1 MVDIV
6 YHLESRGRTKKLNLE
21 AATDGTWGNSQM
33 KLTLFAL
40 FITAFAI
47 GTAEFVV
54 AGLLPQISTDLGVDI
69 PTAGL
74 LITVYAMGVAIGGPL
89 MTVATAR
96 LPRKT
101 ALLLLAA
108 LFVSANL
115 TCAVSGTYLVMI
127 AGRLLGAFA
136 HGAFSG
142 IASVVAASLVPENK
156 RASAVALV
164 AAGVTIANVLG
175 VPGGTALGQALGW
188 RATFWAISAVG
199 ILSTVAIASW
209 VPGGGTG
216 KAMDLRAEV
225 RVLGRF
231 KVLAGLLMCFLF
243 TVGMFGLFTFIA
255 PLLTTVSG
263 IPTKGIPLILLLFGL
278 GATVGVL
285 LSGRLAD
292 WRLDLSIGLIFATQA
307 IIHLSFVLFAS
318 NTIAIY
324 VLMFLLGC
332 VGMAAVAPL
341 KTFILNASR
350 DAPSLASTLSSSSL
364 NFGVAVGATICS
376 AALAWGI
383 GYAELPWLGVACSL
397 AGLTVIAIAARRG
410 KYIAT
415 A

>member
-1 MVDIV
+1 
-6 YHLESRGRTKKLNLE
+6 
-21 AATDGTWGNSQM
+21 M

-54 AGLLPQISTDLGVDI
+54 AGLLPQVSADLEVDI

-96 LPRKT
+96 LPRKS

-115 TCAVSGTYLVMI
+115 TCAVSGTYLIMV

-142 IASVVAASLVPENK
+142 IATVAAASLVPENK

-164 AAGVTIANVLG
+164 AAGITIANVLG

-199 ILSTVAIASW
+199 VFSTLAIALW
-209 VPGGGTG
+209 VPSGGAG

-231 KVLAGLLMCFLF
+231 KVLAGLFMCFLF

-263 IPTKGIPLILLLFGL
+263 IPTERIPLILLLFGL
-278 GATVGVL
+278 GATAGVL
-285 LSGRLAD
+285 FSGTLAD

-307 IIHLSFVLFAS
+307 LVHLGFVLFAS
-318 NTIAIY
+318 STVAIY
-324 VLMFLLGC
+324 ILMFLLGC
-332 VGMAAVAPL
+332 MGMAAVAPL

-350 DAPSLASTLSSSSL
+350 DAPSFASTLSSSSL
-364 NFGVAVGATICS
+364 NLGIAVGATICS
-376 AALAWGI
+376 AALSWGM
-383 GYAELPWLGVACSL
+383 GYAQLPWLGVACSL
-397 AGLTVIAIAARRG
+397 AGLAVIMFAMRRDSIAARV
-410 KYIAT
+410 
-415 A
+415 

>member
-1 MVDIV
+1 
-6 YHLESRGRTKKLNLE
+6 
-21 AATDGTWGNSQM
+21 M

-54 AGLLPQISTDLGVDI
+54 AGLLPQVSVDLGVNI

-74 LITVYAMGVAIGGPL
+74 LITVYAMGVAIGGPF
-89 MTVATAR
+89 MTLATAR

-101 ALLLLAA
+101 ALLILGA
-108 LFVSANL
+108 LFVFANL
-115 TCAVSGTYLVMI
+115 TCAVSETYSTMVT
-127 AGRLLGAFA
+127 GRLLGAFA

-175 VPGGTALGQALGW
+175 VPGGTALGQAWGW
-188 RATFWAISAVG
+188 RATFWAISAIG
-199 ILSTVAIASW
+199 LLSTLAIALW
-209 VPGGGTG
+209 VPSGGTG
-216 KAMDLRAEV
+216 KAMDLGAEV

-243 TVGMFGLFTFIA
+243 TVGMFGLLTFIA

-263 IPTKGIPLILLLFGL
+263 IPIERIPLILLVFGI

-292 WRLDLSIGLIFATQA
+292 WRLDLSIGLIFAAQA
-307 IIHLSFVLFAS
+307 LIHLSFVLFAS
-318 NTIAIY
+318 NAIVIY
-324 VLMFLLGC
+324 FLMLLLGC

-383 GYAELPWLGVACSL
+383 GYSELPWLGVACSL
-397 AGLTVIAIAARRG
+397 AGLSIIMFAMRRG
-410 KYIAT
+410 NPVAIL
-415 A
+415 

>member
-1 MVDIV
+1 
-6 YHLESRGRTKKLNLE
+6 
-21 AATDGTWGNSQM
+21 M

-54 AGLLPQISTDLGVDI
+54 AGLLPQVSVDLGVDI

-108 LFVSANL
+108 LFVCANL
-115 TCAVSGTYLVMI
+115 TCALSGTYVVMI
-127 AGRLLGAFA
+127 AGRMLGAFA

-142 IASVVAASLVPENK
+142 IASVVAASLVPEHK

-188 RATFWAISAVG
+188 RATFWAISVVG
-199 ILSTVAIASW
+199 IFSTIAIALW

-263 IPTKGIPLILLLFGL
+263 IPTQRIPLILLLFGV

-292 WRLDLSIGLIFATQA
+292 WRLDLSIAAIFATQA
-307 IIHLSFVLFAS
+307 VIHLSFVLFAS

-364 NFGVAVGATICS
+364 NLGVAVGATICS

-383 GYAELPWLGVACSL
+383 GYADLPWLGVACSL
-397 AGLTVIAIAARRG
+397 AGLAVIGAAARRA
-410 KYIAT
+410 KFTAT

>member
-1 MVDIV
+1 
-6 YHLESRGRTKKLNLE
+6 
-21 AATDGTWGNSQM
+21 M
-33 KLTLFAL
+33 KFTLFAL

-54 AGLLPQISTDLGVDI
+54 AGLLPQISADLGVDI

-96 LPRKT
+96 LSRKT

-115 TCAVSGTYLVMI
+115 TCAVSGTYFFMI
-127 AGRLLGAFA
+127 AGRMLGAFA

-188 RATFWAISAVG
+188 RATFWAISALGV
-199 ILSTVAIASW
+199 LSTLAIALW
-209 VPGGGTG
+209 VPSGGTG

-263 IPTKGIPLILLLFGL
+263 IPSETIPLILLLFGL

-307 IIHLSFVLFAS
+307 LIHLSFVLFAS
-318 NTIAIY
+318 NAVAIY

-397 AGLTVIAIAARRG
+397 AGLAVIVFAVRRYAVAATV
-410 KYIAT
+410 
-415 A
+415 

>member
-1 MVDIV
+1 MAEGPPI
-6 YHLESRGRTKKLNLE
+6 
-21 AATDGTWGNSQM
+21 

-54 AGLLPQISTDLGVDI
+54 AGLLPQVSDDFGVDI

-74 LITVYAMGVAIGGPL
+74 LITVYAMGVGIGGPL
-89 MTVATAR
+89 LTVATAR
-96 LPRKT
+96 FPRKS
-101 ALLLLAA
+101 ALLLLTA
-108 LFVSANL
+108 LFVIANV
-115 TCAVSGTYLVMI
+115 TCALSGSYAVMV

-142 IASVVAASLVPENK
+142 IATVAAANLVPENK

-188 RATFWAISAVG
+188 RATFWAISGVG
-199 ILSTVAIASW
+199 IFAILAIALW
-209 VPGGGTG
+209 VPSGGAG
-216 KAMDLRAEV
+216 KPMDLGAEI
-225 RVLGRF
+225 RVLGRIR
-231 KVLAGLLMCFLF
+231 VLAGLLMCFLF

-263 IPTKGIPLILLLFGL
+263 IPNDRIPLILLLFGM

-285 LSGRLAD
+285 FSGKLAD

-318 NTIAIY
+318 NRVAIY

-332 VGMAAVAPL
+332 MGMAAVAPL

-376 AALAWGI
+376 AALSWGI
-383 GYAELPWLGVACSL
+383 SYGHLPWLGVACSL
-397 AGLTVIAIAARRG
+397 AGLGVIISAVRRDIPAIL
-410 KYIAT
+410 
-415 A
+415 

>member
-1 MVDIV
+1 
-6 YHLESRGRTKKLNLE
+6 
-21 AATDGTWGNSQM
+21 
-33 KLTLFAL
+33 
-40 FITAFAI
+40 
-47 GTAEFVV
+47 
-54 AGLLPQISTDLGVDI
+54 
-69 PTAGL
+69 
-74 LITVYAMGVAIGGPL
+74 
-89 MTVATAR
+89 
-96 LPRKT
+96 
-101 ALLLLAA
+101 
-108 LFVSANL
+108 
-115 TCAVSGTYLVMI
+115 MI

-164 AAGVTIANVLG
+164 SAGVTIANVLG

-199 ILSTVAIASW
+199 VLSTIAIALW
-209 VPGGGTG
+209 VPRGGTG

-225 RVLGRF
+225 RMLGRF

-263 IPTKGIPLILLLFGL
+263 IPAEGIPLILLLFGL

-376 AALAWGI
+376 AALASGI
-383 GYAELPWLGVACSL
+383 GYAQLPWLGVVCSL
-397 AGLTVIAIAARRG
+397 AGLAVIAVAARRSQFL
-410 KYIAT
+410 AT
-415 A
+415 S

>member
-1 MVDIV
+1 
-6 YHLESRGRTKKLNLE
+6 
-21 AATDGTWGNSQM
+21 M

-40 FITAFAI
+40 FIAAFAI

-54 AGLLPQISTDLGVDI
+54 AGLLPQISVDLDVDI

-89 MTVATAR
+89 MTVASAR

-101 ALLLLAA
+101 ALLLLAV
-108 LFVSANL
+108 LFVIANL
-115 TCAVSGTYLVMI
+115 TCAISGTYFVMI
-127 AGRLLGAFA
+127 AGRILGAFA

-199 ILSTVAIASW
+199 VLSTLAIALW

-263 IPTKGIPLILLLFGL
+263 IPSETIPLILLLFGL

-307 IIHLSFVLFAS
+307 LIHLSFVLFAS
-318 NTIAIY
+318 NAVAIY

-376 AALAWGI
+376 AALACGI

-397 AGLTVIAIAARRG
+397 AGLAVIVFAVRRYAVTATV
-410 KYIAT
+410 
-415 A
+415 

>member
-1 MVDIV
+1 
-6 YHLESRGRTKKLNLE
+6 
-21 AATDGTWGNSQM
+21 M

-54 AGLLPQISTDLGVDI
+54 AGLLPQVSADLEVDI

-115 TCAVSGTYLVMI
+115 ACAMSGTYFVMI
-127 AGRLLGAFA
+127 VGRLLGAFA

-142 IASVVAASLVPENK
+142 IASVVAASLVTENK

-199 ILSTVAIASW
+199 LLSTIAIALW

-263 IPTKGIPLILLLFGL
+263 IPTAGIPLILLLFGL

-285 LSGRLAD
+285 LSGKLAD
-292 WRLDLSIGLIFATQA
+292 WRLDLSIGLIFTAQA

-318 NTIAIY
+318 NAVAIY

-383 GYAELPWLGVACSL
+383 SYAQLPWLGVACSL
-397 AGLTVIAIAARRG
+397 AGLAVIMFAARRDTFV
-410 KYIAT
+410 KIA
-415 A
+415 

>member
-1 MVDIV
+1 
-6 YHLESRGRTKKLNLE
+6 
-21 AATDGTWGNSQM
+21 M

-54 AGLLPQISTDLGVDI
+54 AGLLPQVSTDLGVDI

-89 MTVATAR
+89 MTVATSR

-101 ALLLLAA
+101 ALLMLAG
-108 LFVSANL
+108 LFVFANL
-115 TCAVSGTYLVMI
+115 ACANSGTYYAMM
-127 AGRLLGAFA
+127 AGRLMGAFA

-142 IASVVAASLVPENK
+142 IASVVAASLVSENK
-156 RASAVALV
+156 RASAVALIS
-164 AAGVTIANVLG
+164 AGITIANVLG
-175 VPGGTALGQALGW
+175 VPGGTALGQAMGW
-188 RATFWAISAVG
+188 RATFWAISAIG
-199 ILSTVAIASW
+199 ILSTISIAIW
-209 VPGGGTG
+209 IPRGGAG
-216 KAMDLRAEV
+216 KAMDLGAEI

-263 IPTKGIPLILLLFGL
+263 ISVERIPFILLLFGL

-307 IIHLSFVLFAS
+307 LIHFSFVLFAS
-318 NTIAIY
+318 NAIAIH

-364 NFGVAVGATICS
+364 NLGVAVGATICS
-376 AALAWGI
+376 LALAWGI

-397 AGLTVIAIAARRG
+397 AGLAVIVFAVRRNTIAA
-410 KYIAT
+410 AS
-415 A
+415 

>member
-1 MVDIV
+1 
-6 YHLESRGRTKKLNLE
+6 
-21 AATDGTWGNSQM
+21 M

-54 AGLLPQISTDLGVDI
+54 AGLLPQVSADLEVDI

-115 TCAVSGTYLVMI
+115 ACAMSGTYFVMI
-127 AGRLLGAFA
+127 VGRLLGAFA

-142 IASVVAASLVPENK
+142 IASVVAASLVTENK

-199 ILSTVAIASW
+199 LLSTIAIALW

-225 RVLGRF
+225 RVLGRS

-263 IPTKGIPLILLLFGL
+263 IPTAGIPLILLLFGL

-285 LSGRLAD
+285 LSGKLAD
-292 WRLDLSIGLIFATQA
+292 WRLDLSIGLIFTAQS

-318 NTIAIY
+318 NAVAIY

-383 GYAELPWLGVACSL
+383 GYAQLPWLGVACSL
-397 AGLTVIAIAARRG
+397 AGLAVIMFAARRDTFVE
-410 KYIAT
+410 IA
-415 A
+415 